1 MSFLAIIPIWLGCL
15 ACYLGSEKQLLLSK
29 PMNKFS
35 ANFLLVIGYFIGVT
49 IFSLSF
55 ALASSLLAAF
65 VTLMLALVSHTILS
79 TYTTSIWRFNAPVVA
94 SLLVLAGVSYV
105 A

>member
-15 ACYLGSEKQLLLSK
+15 ACYLGSEKQLPLNK
-29 PMNKFS
+29 PINKS
-35 ANFLLVIGYFIGVT
+35 IANFLLVIGYFIGVA
-49 IFSLSF
+49 IFSVSF
-55 ALASSLLAAF
+55 ALTSSLLAAF
-65 VTLMLALVSHTILS
+65 VALMLALVSHTILS
-79 TYTTSIWRFNAPVVA
+79 TYTNNIWRFNTSVVA